1 MSVQQPMETVVN
13 YVTIPLVHSPVNAMK
28 DTYCLVTKEVVR
40 MLMSVFQI
48 LTTAN
53 RTALTLLE
61 ALFAVA
67 MLAINVTQIRGLVLV
82 NFGVIKLIVINSILS
97 LYTHRY

>member
-48 LTTAN
+48 LMTAN

-67 MLAINVTQIRGLVLV
+67 MLAINVTQTRGLVLV
-82 NFGVIKLIVINSILS
+82 NFGVIN
-97 LYTHRY
+97 